1 MAKQVTMIAATGAH
15 VALKKRATATAAST
29 SPVNM
34 FAHPQPV
41 ISKVN
46 S

>member
-1 MAKQVTMIAATGAH
+1 MAKQVTMIAAPRAH
-15 VALKKRATATAAST
+15 GALKKRAMATAANT
-29 SPVNM
+29 IPVSM

-41 ISKVN
+41 IWKVY